1 MLDRLTNSQLIQ
13 TFRPERDRLFV
24 IANALLAT
32 VCDLVINFHLL
43 MVNHRRHVAAHLLLT
58 ATATTRLTVAALWL
72 LLLVAF
78 CDALTA
84 MI

>member
-43 MVNHRRHVAAHLLLT
+43 MVNHHRLVEAHILFT
-58 ATATTRLTVAALWL
+58 ATATTRLTVAALRL
-72 LLLVAF
+72 L
-78 CDALTA
+78 
-84 MI
+84 